1 MTPDT
6 TDLPDGPPV
15 EDADLLEGV
24 SPEPATQWQLFRRKF
39 VRHRGAMIGLAVL
52 ILLMVACYGATWIA
66 PFPKGKQDLLAP
78 VQGPTREHWFGVD
91 ELGRDYLTEVLHA
104 GKISLSIGLGVALL
118 STLLGVALGSIAG
131 YVGWWADAFL
141 MRVTDLFL
149 VVPQIALLA
158 IGLKK
163 FGGSPITIVLVLA
176 ALFWMGIARVV
187 RGQVL
192 SIKEKEFVE
201 AARVL
206 GASGPRIVFR
216 HILPNIIGPIT
227 VNATLAVAA
236 AIVAESTL
244 SFIGFGV
251 QRPDTSWG
259 NMLSDARGY
268 VGTDLSYLIYFPGL
282 MLLLVTLAIN
292 FVGDG
297 LRDALDPQSKVR

>member
-1 MTPDT
+1 MSLETTPIQRP
-6 TDLPDGPPV
+6 PD
-15 EDADLLEGV
+15 DADLIEGV
-24 SPEPATQWQLFRRKF
+24 APEPTTQWQLFRRKF
-39 VRHRGAMIGLAVL
+39 VRHKGAMIGLAILV
-52 ILLMVACYGATWIA
+52 LLMIACYGATWIA
-66 PFPKGKQDLLAP
+66 PYPKGQQDLLAP
-78 VQGPTREHWFGVD
+78 VEGPTREHWFGVD

-104 GKISLSIGLGVALL
+104 GQISLSIGLGVALL
-118 STLLGVALGSIAG
+118 STLVGVVLGSVAG
-131 YVGWWADAFL
+131 YVGRWADAVL
-141 MRVTDLFL
+141 MRLTDLFL

-163 FGGSPITIVLVLA
+163 FGGSPVTIVLVLA

-206 GASGPRIVFR
+206 GASGPRIVVR

-236 AIVAESTL
+236 AIVSESTL
-244 SFIGFGV
+244 SFLGFGV

-268 VGTDLSYLIYFPGL
+268 VGTDLAYLIYFPGL
-282 MLLLVTLAIN
+282 MLLVVTLAIN

-297 LRDALDPQSKVR
+297 LRDALDPQTKVR

>member
-1 MTPDT
+1 MSLETAPIDRPPD
-6 TDLPDGPPV
+6 
-15 EDADLLEGV
+15 DADLIEGV
-24 SPEPATQWQLFRRKF
+24 APEPTTQWQLFRRKF
-39 VRHRGAMIGLAVL
+39 VRHKGAMIGLAVL
-52 ILLMVACYGATWIA
+52 LLLMFACYGATWVA
-66 PFPKGKQDLLAP
+66 PYPKGQQDLLAP
-78 VQGPTREHWFGVD
+78 VEGPTREHWFGVD

-118 STLLGVALGSIAG
+118 STLVGVALGSIAG
-131 YVGWWADAFL
+131 YVGRWADAVL
-141 MRVTDLFL
+141 MRLTDLFL

-163 FGGSPITIVLVLA
+163 FGGSPVTIVLVLA

-192 SIKEKEFVE
+192 SVKEKEFVE

-206 GASGPRIVFR
+206 GASGPRIVVR

-236 AIVAESTL
+236 AIVSESTL
-244 SFIGFGV
+244 SFLGFGV

-268 VGTDLSYLIYFPGL
+268 VGTDLAYLIYFPGL
-282 MLLLVTLAIN
+282 MLLVVTLAIN

-297 LRDALDPQSKVR
+297 LRDALDPQTKVR

>member
-1 MTPDT
+1 MSPDSA
-6 TDLPDGPPV
+6 LAERPPD
-15 EDADLLEGV
+15 DADLLEGV
-24 SPEPATQWQLFRRKF
+24 APQPSTQWQLFRRKF
-39 VRHRGAMIGLAVL
+39 VRHKGAMIGLAVL
-52 ILLMVACYGATWIA
+52 VLLMVACYGATWIA
-66 PFPKGKQDLLAP
+66 PYPKGQQDLLAP
-78 VQGPTREHWFGVD
+78 VEGPTRDHWFGVD

-118 STLLGVALGSIAG
+118 STLAGVALGAVAG
-131 YVGWWADAFL
+131 YVGRWADAVL
-141 MRVTDLFL
+141 MRLTDLFL

-163 FGGSPITIVLVLA
+163 FGGSPVTIVLVLA

-206 GASGPRIVFR
+206 GASGPRIVVR

-236 AIVAESTL
+236 AIVSESTL
-244 SFIGFGV
+244 SFLGFGV

-297 LRDALDPQSKVR
+297 LRDALDPQTKVR

>member
-1 MTPDT
+1 MSLETAPIDRPPD
-6 TDLPDGPPV
+6 
-15 EDADLLEGV
+15 DADLIEGV
-24 SPEPATQWQLFRRKF
+24 APEPTTQWQLFRRKF
-39 VRHRGAMIGLAVL
+39 VRHKGAMIGLAVL
-52 ILLMVACYGATWIA
+52 ALLMFACYGATWVA
-66 PFPKGKQDLLAP
+66 PYPKGQQDLLAP
-78 VQGPTREHWFGVD
+78 VEGPTREHWFGVD

-118 STLLGVALGSIAG
+118 STLVGVALGSIAG
-131 YVGWWADAFL
+131 YVGRWADAVL
-141 MRVTDLFL
+141 MRLTDLFL

-163 FGGSPITIVLVLA
+163 FGGSPVTIVLVLA

-192 SIKEKEFVE
+192 SVKEKEFVE

-206 GASGPRIVFR
+206 GASGPRIVVR

-236 AIVAESTL
+236 AIVSESTL
-244 SFIGFGV
+244 SFLGFGV

-268 VGTDLSYLIYFPGL
+268 VGTDLAYLIYFPGL
-282 MLLLVTLAIN
+282 MLLVVTLAIN

-297 LRDALDPQSKVR
+297 LRDALDPQTKVR